1 MKYKA
6 GQKLQTKRQ
15 NVAIYSPLTL
25 LVGPDCIVRYL
36 HLLIKTFLAV
46 LLDLYIGY
54 NEDKTE
60 RGFKGSSDRQRKSF
74 QQRFINFILI
84 VYLLILVGRHGNELR
99 LLEDVRPEGGVGQ
112 LHDVASS
119 HQVEPRLVL
128 VH

>member
-74 QQRFINFILI
+74 QESFILI